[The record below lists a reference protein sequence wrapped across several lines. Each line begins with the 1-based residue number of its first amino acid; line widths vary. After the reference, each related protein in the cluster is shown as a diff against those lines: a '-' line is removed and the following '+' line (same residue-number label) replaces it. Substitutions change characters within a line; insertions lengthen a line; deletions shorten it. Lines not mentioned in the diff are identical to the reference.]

1 MPLPW
6 STTIATLGLAAALAA
21 CSPAA
26 PTEWR
31 GIPVV
36 KDKLVKVETTTND
49 HGLYV
54 EYSGVSRAEMLQRV
68 ATSMASAGYAKVGEA
83 FEGNVHGYVKGAE
96 RLAVKVDQFGDQV
109 FLAVFDAQG
118 KEPLVH
124 GVVFGQYQLGE
135 KKTGQEA
142 KDQLLK
148 DLAK

>member
-1 MPLPW
+1 MPSPW
-6 STTIATLGLAAALAA
+6 SIIATLGLAAALAA
-21 CSPAA
+21 CSPAV

-36 KDKLVKVETTTND
+36 KDQLVKVEGTTND
-49 HGLYV
+49 HGLYAV
-54 EYSGVSRAEMLQRV
+54 YSGVSRADMFQRV
-68 ATSMASAGYAKVGEA
+68 AAALAGAGYTKVGEA
-83 FEGNVHGYVKGAE
+83 FEGNVHGYAKGAE

-109 FLAVFDAQG
+109 FLAVFDAKG